1 MKKSI
6 AVILALILMM
16 TAVFFGCGK
25 KEEEKETDKEET
37 TQQTG
42 GSEDTTVSDDITL
55 APPASNDVQVTEST
69 SSAPAATP
77 NVSTPSSSTSTP
89 EGSTNPSQPAQTPS
103 NPSTPNQPSTPSQ
116 SPSYISGSKIEKF
129 NKIFS
134 SGTYS
139 MTMITITEGVE
150 DIPVDIACK
159 NGNVRMSMSMEGIPA
174 TLIYRADNDTA
185 YMLFE
190 MMGKF
195 YTELT
200 EELMGEEIDF
210 SEATKGFEVPANGTL
225 TTSSTTF
232 DGKSVTAETI
242 TSEGKTAVFYF
253 DAAGNLLGTESTDDG
268 EKTVTKIS
276 NFSATVNDS
285 VFEIPKG
292 YIYMDM
298 SWLMGQ

>member
-6 AVILALILMM
+6 AVLLALILMM
-16 TAVFFGCGK
+16 TVVFFGCGK

-37 TQQTG
+37 TQQAG
-42 GSEDTTVSDDITL
+42 GTEDTTVAGGITL
-55 APPASNDVQVTEST
+55 APPTGNDVQVTEST

-77 NVSTPSSSTSTP
+77 DVSTPSSSTPTH
-89 EGSTNPSQPAQTPS
+89 EGSTNPSKPAT
-103 NPSTPNQPSTPSQ
+103 TPNQPSTPSQ
-116 SPSYISGSKIEKF
+116 SPSYVSGSNIEKY

-150 DIPVDIACK
+150 DIPVDISCK
-159 NGNVRMSMSMEGIPA
+159 NGNIRMSMSMEGIPA

-210 SEATKGFEVPANGTL
+210 TEATKGFELPANGTL

-232 DGKSVTAETI
+232 DGKSATAETI
-242 TSEGKTAVFYF
+242 TSEGKTAIFYF
-253 DAAGNLLGTESTDDG
+253 DAAGNLIGTESTDDG

-298 SWLMGQ
+298 SWLMDM